1 MKAQVL
7 VADDSVTIQKVIE
20 LTLARAG
27 VELIQAQSAEEA
39 MRKAKESKPDLM
51 LIDHSMPDQSGQEL
65 CAALRQDPQLKD
77 VPIILMAAASAAID
91 EAAGRRAGATAVV
104 TKPFESQTLIDKVKQ
119 LLLAPVTP
127 GADIEPLGAPLLEAE
142 VGMGAG
148 TSPGDTALVLDES
161 SEELGQEMRIPA
173 EVTGVAPQE
182 VMTQEQPEE
191 RVPTYDLPVTER
203 EELMLQEAVPEE
215 TPSVQTP
222 EMAGLEIEDMA
233 AAVGIEMPG
242 ARTREE
248 RVPEPQRV
256 REGPAAVQALTVPP
270 ELVETLARAVAERVA
285 THLVRELR
293 ADLLER
299 VDRLLWEVVPDLAEQ
314 LITQEIQRI
323 RDLVEGKQ

>member
-27 VELIQAQSAEEA
+27 VELVQAQSAEEA

-77 VPIILMAAASAAID
+77 VPIILMVAASAAID
-91 EAAGRRAGATAVV
+91 EAEGRRAGATAVV

-119 LLLAPVTP
+119 LLRVPVTP
-127 GADIEPLGAPLLEAE
+127 GADIEPLGASLVEEE
-142 VGMGAG
+142 VGIGVE
-148 TSPGDTALVLDES
+148 TSPGESALVLDES

-173 EVTGVAPQE
+173 ELTGEAPQE
-182 VMTQEQPEE
+182 VMAQEPAES
-191 RVPTYDLPVTER
+191 VPTYDLPATEG
-203 EELMLQEAVPEE
+203 EELVLQEAVSEE
-215 TPSVQTP
+215 TPLVQTP

-248 RVPEPQRV
+248 RLPEPQRV
-256 REGPAAVQALTVPP
+256 GECPAAVQALTVPP